1 MPTTQHSALITH
13 HSSLITIEG
22 LSFQYD
28 GADEPTLRNV
38 NLSIAR
44 GELVL
49 LLGPSGA
56 GKSTLALCLN
66 GLIPQQIDSTISGRI
81 LVDGLDTQ
89 QARVADLCQKVG
101 LVFQDADSQL
111 ALLKV
116 GDEVA
121 FGPENLRLPQD
132 EIAARV
138 HDALAAVGL
147 DGQEEREH
155 STLSGGNKQRLAL
168 AAMLALRPQLL
179 VFDEPTANLDPQA
192 TSHFFALCGGLRA
205 AGATILIIE
214 HKLDELIG
222 LVDRVAVMNPNGE
235 IELCAPSAV
244 VFADP
249 AVAARLE
256 QYGIWLPQVTELA
269 HRLPALAATRYPLT
283 IAEAVAPIAALAQA
297 KGLCSEDAERLQPAP
312 TAGANNGSPLQ
323 SNPLMPHASC
333 LITDLSYRY
342 PGRDGVEAL
351 SGVNLS
357 VMEGEFFAIVGPNGS
372 GKSTLAAHLVG
383 LIKPQRGCVT
393 VLGRD
398 VADLK
403 GAEVAKLI
411 GYVFQNPEH
420 QFVARTVYDE
430 LAFGLRALKM
440 DEGEVKRRVDKALA
454 EFGLVGMEGRNPF
467 SLSQG
472 QKRRLSVATM
482 LVVGQRVLILDEP
495 TFGQDEAN
503 AAALMQRLEELQ
515 RRGITIIMITH
526 DLRLVA
532 EYAARVAVMQ
542 AGRIPFV
549 GKPAELFANATL
561 MQDASLVPP
570 TLYTLSQLVREH
582 CPSFPLL
589 VSLQEY
595 VDYLS

>member
-1 MPTTQHSALITH
+1 MPTTQHSALSTQRP
-13 HSSLITIEG
+13 SLITIEG

-28 GADEPTLRNV
+28 GAGEPTLRGV

-66 GLIPQQIDSTISGRI
+66 GLIPQQIDGTISGRI

-147 DGQEEREH
+147 DGQAEREH

-192 TSHFFALCGGLRA
+192 TSHFFTLCGELRA

-222 LVDRVAVMNPNGE
+222 LADRVAVMNPGGE
-235 IELCAPSAV
+235 IELCAPPAAV
-244 VFADP
+244 FSNP

-297 KGLCSEDAERLQPAP
+297 KGLCSEGAGQVQPAP
-312 TAGANNGSPLQ
+312 TAGANNGSPLR
-323 SNPLMPHASC
+323 SNRLIPHASC

-351 SGVNLS
+351 RGINLS
-357 VMEGEFFAIVGPNGS
+357 VAEGEFFAIVGPNGS

-383 LIKPQRGCVT
+383 LIKPPRGRVT

-430 LAFGLRALKM
+430 LAFGLRALKL
-440 DEGEVKRRVDKALA
+440 DEGEVKRRVDEALA
-454 EFGLVGMEGRNPF
+454 EFGLAGMGGRNPF

-542 AGRIPFV
+542 AGRVAFV
-549 GKPAELFANATL
+549 GKPAALFANAPL
-561 MQDASLVPP
+561 MQATSLLPP
-570 TLYTLSQLVREH
+570 TLYTLSQQVRER
-582 CPSFPLL
+582 CPGFPLL
-589 VSLQEY
+589 GSLQEY
-595 VDYLS
+595 VEYLS